1 MRSSTKCQVTHETH
15 NRNQDVT
22 KSNDG
27 ITSNYT
33 HTVTGYACRRISE
46 ALNIFD
52 VGTDV
57 LDVGMKVF
65 TLLAQIKKRKG
76 EQPLSIPV
84 ESWKAI
90 CIAKGL
96 TQRQFALVKAY
107 CDALHVYE
115 EKDGF
120 LLVDPAF
127 VLLEEEPVLQCEG
140 VCQIPLEGILVS
152 PNGLTVGGKSHE
164 YH

>member
-1 MRSSTKCQVTHETH
+1 
-15 NRNQDVT
+15 
-22 KSNDG
+22 
-27 ITSNYT
+27 
-33 HTVTGYACRRISE
+33 
-46 ALNIFD
+46 
-52 VGTDV
+52 
-57 LDVGMKVF
+57 MKVF
-65 TLLAQIKKRKG
+65 PWGTDQESAKASSR
-76 EQPLSIPV
+76 PRFPV
-84 ESWKAI
+84 ESWKAY
-90 CIAKGL
+90 ASQGL